1 MKKRSRDSLS
11 FEMTPLIDVVFLLL
25 IFFMVST
32 VFKKDELA
40 LLLSLPEASKGEGM
54 GQEKRLVVI
63 ELSQDDIA
71 YNGSQLSTEEL
82 DSKLSAIED
91 KKTPVDLRI
100 DKDVR
105 YEKIVTVLDKL
116 KLHQLFNLT
125 LVTKSAQRSK

>member
-40 LLLSLPEASKGEGM
+40 LLLSLPEASKGDGVS
-54 GQEKRLVVI
+54 QDKRLVVI
-63 ELSQDDIA
+63 ELSEENIA
-71 YNGSQLSTEEL
+71 YNGTKLEL
-82 DSKLSAIED
+82 DDLNSKLETIED

-100 DKDVR
+100 DKNVR
-105 YEKIVTVLDKL
+105 YERIVQVLDKL
-116 KLHQLFNLT
+116 KVQKLFNLT
-125 LVTKSAQRSK
+125 LVTKSQSSE

>member
-40 LLLSLPEASKGEGM
+40 LLLSLPEASKGDGVS
-54 GQEKRLVVI
+54 QEKRLVVI
-63 ELSQDDIA
+63 ELSEENIA
-71 YNGSQLSTEEL
+71 YNGTKLEL
-82 DSKLSAIED
+82 DDLNSKLETIED

-100 DKDVR
+100 DKNVR
-105 YEKIVTVLDKL
+105 YERIVQVLDKL
-116 KLHQLFNLT
+116 KVQKLFNLT
-125 LVTKSAQRSK
+125 LVTKSQSSE